1 MTEYKIRAKQAPEL
15 TRVLKR
21 GCQGDDVILL
31 QTRLMEIRFNL
42 GSYGADGY
50 FGGRTRDAGDDF
62 LCANGLKPT
71 GEIKTAGW
79 ELLYGEIYF
88 AQFHESLFKCLCREN
103 GYKFCDGYYMGGI
116 NPAIKIMLARIQDK
130 MRDRT
135 GIANL
140 NIVVKS
146 NKTAYEG
153 NGGYRC
159 RRWNQKRG
167 GATYSQHLYAKAA
180 DTFPAIDDIP
190 APEYFDL
197 LFACAEE
204 CNPFGGVGKGTHT
217 DRYIGVCH
225 IDVRGVKSRWEY
237 AR

>member
-1 MTEYKIRAKQAPEL
+1 MGGIMTEYKIRAKQAPEL

-31 QTRLMEIRFNL
+31 QTRLMEIGFNL

-50 FGGRTRDAGDDF
+50 FGGRTRDAVDDF
-62 LCANGLKPT
+62 LCANGLKPA
-71 GEIKTAGW
+71 GEMKTAGW
-79 ELLYGEIYF
+79 ELLYGEIRF
-88 AQFHESLFKCLCREN
+88 AQFNNSLFKCLCREN

-140 NIVVKS
+140 NVVVKS

-159 RRWNQKRG
+159 RRWNQKRAVG
-167 GATYSQHLYAKAA
+167 RLSPSTSMQKRRTHTRPLMICRLRPTLTCCLNAQMSVIHSAGLAKAR
-180 DTFPAIDDIP
+180 IP
-190 APEYFDL
+190 I
-197 LFACAEE
+197 
-204 CNPFGGVGKGTHT
+204 V
-217 DRYIGVCH
+217 I
-225 IDVRGVKSRWEY
+225 
-237 AR
+237 

>member
-21 GCQGDDVILL
+21 GSQGDDVILL
-31 QTRLMEIRFNL
+31 QTRLIAIGFDL
-42 GSYGADGY
+42 GTYGADGY
-50 FGGRTRDAGDDF
+50 FGGRTRDAVDDF
-62 LCANGLKPT
+62 LCANGLKPA
-71 GEIKTAGW
+71 GEMKPAGW
-79 ELLYGEIYF
+79 ELLYGEIRF
-88 AQFHESLFKCLCREN
+88 AQFHDSLFKCLCWEN
-103 GYKFCDGYYMGGI
+103 GYKFCDGYPNSGV
-116 NPAIKIMLARIQDK
+116 NPAIKILLARIQDK

-140 NIVVKS
+140 FVCVKS

-159 RRWNQKRG
+159 RRWNQRRR
-167 GATYSQHLYAKAA
+167 GATYSQHLYAKAV
-180 DTFPAIDDIP
+180 DMFPAIDNAA

-197 LFACAEE
+197 LFECAED
-204 CNPFGGVGKGTHT
+204 CNPYGGVGIGTHT

-225 IDVRGVKSRWEY
+225 VDVRGTKSRWAY